1 MSKFLFFFFF
11 LSSVVVYSQ
20 SFSWQG
26 KILEEKT
33 SKPIEYAHVIVYN
46 DGNKLYFIS
55 DNNGFVS
62 VFYSNSTVND
72 SIVVSHLS
80 YNTILLNSKELVA
93 KKVIEL
99 TNKTR
104 TLDEVKIKPAKER
117 NIIIGPKFSVF
128 KSGAHLC
135 SKTERVVYFPPAMYE
150 KGILKK
156 VEFSFS
162 NDDIFPDKGDTVGR
176 KMPIMLK
183 IYARDTVNNIPEK
196 ELLKDTIL
204 FFPQKKDKKMQVDI
218 SEYGIILPSEGFYC
232 GFASLPTEW
241 YIAHGYFTLET
252 MKYPLP
258 PPVHYG
264 FHCPNIAMTSNKKE
278 VEKYELYE
286 IGGHLK
292 KWTKSTRKSTLAIRL
307 HICD

>member
-11 LSSVVVYSQ
+11 FSSIVIYSQ

-33 SKPIEYAHVIVYN
+33 SKPIEYAHVIVHN

-62 VFYSNSTVND
+62 IDYSNFTVKD
-72 SIVVSHLS
+72 SIVISHLS
-80 YNTILLNSKELVA
+80 YNNILFSIKDLSA
-93 KKVIEL
+93 KKVIVL
-99 TNKTR
+99 TNKTQ
-104 TLDEVKIKPAKER
+104 TLDEIKIKPAKER
-117 NIIIGPKFSVF
+117 NIILGTKFSMLHGEQIF
-128 KSGAHLC
+128 WKSQKL
-135 SKTERVVYFPPAMYE
+135 VYFPPKMYE
-150 KGILKK
+150 KGMLKK
-156 VEFSFS
+156 IEFSFH
-162 NDDIFPDKGDTVGR
+162 NHKLFMDKGDTVGR
-176 KMPIMLK
+176 RLPIMLK
-183 IYARDTVNNIPEK
+183 IYAQDTVNNIPGE

-204 FFPQKKDKKMQVDI
+204 LFPQKKDKKMEIDI
-218 SEYGIILPSEGFYC
+218 SAYEIVLPLEGFYC
-232 GFASLPTEW
+232 GFTALPGEW
-241 YIAHGYFTLET
+241 YVAHGYFTLET